1 MLPAPLK
8 FLILL
13 PMNERKDKLATEFLK
28 DDRTLDAVSYE
39 AQEAILNPLLS
50 PHRKDEIVGKAVGVI
65 LEIAERRATCRLPP
79 LFILYFPAC
88 RHSSGG
94 E

>member
-8 FLILL
+8 FLNLL
-13 PMNERKDKLATEFLK
+13 HMNERRDKLAAQILK

-39 AQEAILNPLLS
+39 AQDAILNPLLS

-65 LEIAERRATCRLPP
+65 LEIAERRATYRVQ
-79 LFILYFPAC
+79 
-88 RHSSGG
+88 HG
-94 E
+94 EGRQIIYQAK

>member
-8 FLILL
+8 FLNLL
-13 PMNERKDKLATEFLK
+13 HMNERRDTLKAQILK

-50 PHRKDEIVGKAVGVI
+50 PYRKDEIVGKAVGVI
-65 LEIAERRATCRLPP
+65 LEIAERRATYRGQHGDGRQ
-79 LFILYFPAC
+79 IIYQAK
-88 RHSSGG
+88 
-94 E
+94 

>member
-1 MLPAPLK
+1 
-8 FLILL
+8 
-13 PMNERKDKLATEFLK
+13 MNERRDKLISQLLK

-65 LEIAERRATCRLPP
+65 IEIAERRSTYRVQHNEGRQIIYQAK
-79 LFILYFPAC
+79 
-88 RHSSGG
+88 
-94 E
+94 